1 MMRVTRSIL
10 AGAAAV
16 ASLSVLAAAAPDAG
30 RGRYPDRPPFA
41 HTGGFG
47 EPTCHVCHF
56 DSDVNAAGGR
66 FTVSGAPEAYRAGET
81 YRIVVRIARPEM
93 LMGGFQLSARFAD
106 GSAAGRQAG
115 TLRATDAR
123 AQVAADERG
132 VQYASHT
139 RPGLEQTSHWA
150 AAWALEWTAPASAA
164 GPVVIHASGN
174 AGNGDG
180 SQVGDFVYTD
190 SVVVRDRPGS

>member
-1 MMRVTRSIL
+1 MMRVTRPIL

-16 ASLSVLAAAAPDAG
+16 ASLAVLAAAAPDAA

-56 DSDVNAAGGR
+56 DSDVNAAGGQL
-66 FTVSGAPEAYRAGET
+66 TVSGAPEAYRPGET
-81 YRIVVRIARPEM
+81 YRVVVRIARPEM

-106 GSAAGRQAG
+106 GAQAG
-115 TLRATDAR
+115 TLRAADAR
-123 AQVAADERG
+123 AQVAAGERG

-139 RPGLEQTSHWA
+139 RPGMEQTSQWA
-150 AAWALEWTAPASAA
+150 AEWALEWTAPASAA
-164 GPVVIHASGN
+164 GPVVFHASGN

-180 SQVGDFVYTD
+180 SQIGDFVYTGAHT
-190 SVVVRDRPGS
+190 SRAP